1 MLLDGDGMIQ
11 AYQFRDGQVRFRN
24 RFVRT
29 KKYVEEEAAGQFLY
43 PTWSTPAPGGMLVNL
58 GLNRANQ
65 AGVTVIRRHRALY
78 AFDEGHPPY
87 ELDPETLETIG
98 LNQLGVP
105 PETTKYKAH
114 WKVDGRTGEW
124 LHFGTAYGRTTT
136 LHVTVFA
143 PDGSLRRHWTT
154 PLPRR
159 LYMHDWL
166 VSERHLIFVL
176 HPGIIPLSGVARM
189 FLGLASPAALIR
201 WQPELGNLVL
211 VMDRDGPGEAMFL
224 EANAVWMWHALN
236 AYEEH
241 GEIIADF
248 AGSADATG
256 LGGEDAP
263 FFEIMR
269 GHDPA
274 PLSPGSRALVRRYII
289 NPAAKTLREEIV
301 ANDSGYEMPFINP
314 RFSCHHHRYG
324 YFARNGQED
333 WFWSSVA
340 RIDTHTGKVE
350 SYDFGLGHYC
360 SEPVFVPQPGFVYDT
375 GASEEPGWLLTLV
388 YDAGMKRSYL
398 AILAADQVAA
408 GPVALVHLTH
418 HVPLSFH
425 GYWHDEG

>member
-1 MLLDGDGMIQ
+1 
-11 AYQFRDGQVRFRN
+11 
-24 RFVRT
+24 
-29 KKYVEEEAAGQFLY
+29 
-43 PTWSTPAPGGMLVNL
+43 
-58 GLNRANQ
+58 
-65 AGVTVIRRHRALY
+65 
-78 AFDEGHPPY
+78 
-87 ELDPETLETIG
+87 
-98 LNQLGVP
+98 
-105 PETTKYKAH
+105 
-114 WKVDGRTGEW
+114 
-124 LHFGTAYGRTTT
+124 
-136 LHVTVFA
+136 
-143 PDGSLRRHWTT
+143 
-154 PLPRR
+154 
-159 LYMHDWL
+159 
-166 VSERHLIFVL
+166 
-176 HPGIIPLSGVARM
+176 
-189 FLGLASPAALIR
+189 
-201 WQPELGNLVL
+201 
-211 VMDRDGPGEAMFL
+211 
-224 EANAVWMWHALN
+224 
-236 AYEEH
+236 
-241 GEIIADF
+241 
-248 AGSADATG
+248 
-256 LGGEDAP
+256 
-263 FFEIMR
+263 MR
-269 GHDPA
+269 GHATA

-289 NPAAKTLREEIV
+289 NPAARTLREEIV